1 MRAIVLECLQ
11 VFHWVRWC
19 YKWHVS
25 RWGVLTALLIFMDVA
40 TCKHTRVSP
49 LLVLLHGRLWN
60 CAETLYSLSQG
71 DLEYRWQVAR
81 LEWQSSDV
89 SSAICAMWCNRV
101 LDRSPMGHRDLDGW
115 KHFTAFSIRLDHF
128 GFCTFF
134 KRNSAHWKGNCM
146 QTCACKPNFPRKL
159 AREATVV
166 CKLACELGSAVC
178 RFEMVWVQTCEGDCK
193 CANEIIVR
201 RVWNFVLCW
210 TTF

>member
-1 MRAIVLECLQ
+1 ME
-11 VFHWVRWC
+11 
-19 YKWHVS
+19 
-25 RWGVLTALLIFMDVA
+25 VA
-40 TCKHTRVSP
+40 TCKHRRVSP

-134 KRNSAHWKGNCM
+134 LNAIWHIEKEI
-146 QTCACKPNFPRKL
+146 ACKLVRANQISRANLRGRRRGFANWRANL
-159 AREATVV
+159 GARCVGLRWFE
-166 CKLACELGSAVC
+166 CKLVRGIANVPMKLLWGGCEISFCVG
-178 RFEMVWVQTCEGDCK
+178 RPFK
-193 CANEIIVR
+193 IKK
-201 RVWNFVLCW
+201 RVVVPNGM
-210 TTF
+210 